1 LTVRFITRERFK
13 PVNQIITMPKK
24 TLMDGNAAAAW
35 GARLSKVQVVPNF
48 PVTPQTE
55 IIETLAEWSSS
66 GAWKG
71 RFLPVESEHSVLS
84 AAVASSATG
93 ARTFTGSS
101 SQGLLLMHEVMYIA
115 SGMRLPIVMMNVSR
129 ALSAPITLWPDHN
142 DFLDQR
148 DAGWL
153 MFACERNQE
162 VLDTVI
168 QAFKVSE
175 STRVMLPSLVNLD
188 GFILSYTRE
197 PTEIPDQKKV
207 DSFLPKFKPKVSLDP
222 KKPMALGIGVMKE
235 YSYFRNQAHLA
246 QKNALKVIKE
256 VQDLFGRKFGRRY
269 RIVEPYMME
278 GAKAALVTMG
288 ANTTIARAAVKSL
301 RAKGKKIGL
310 VRLRLVR
317 PFPEE
322 DLKKALSKVEAIGV
336 VDQNLAPGKGGILYP
351 EVRSTMYESRLPI
364 SNFIISL
371 GGKHISREEFETIG
385 EKILETT
392 KTKKP
397 RMMWQGKFL

>member
-1 LTVRFITRERFK
+1 
-13 PVNQIITMPKK
+13 MPRK

-55 IIETLAEWSSS
+55 IIETLADWSTK
-66 GAWKG
+66 GLWKG

-93 ARTFTGSS
+93 ARVFTGSS
-101 SQGLLLMHEVMYIA
+101 SQGLLLMHEIMYVA

-129 ALSAPITLWPDHN
+129 GLSAPITLWPDHN

-168 QAFKVSE
+168 QAFKISE
-175 STRVMLPSLVNLD
+175 DVNVLLPSLINLD

-197 PTEIPDQKKV
+197 PTEIPDQKRV
-207 DSFLPKFKPKVSLDP
+207 DSFLPKFRPRVYLDP
-222 KKPMALGIGVMKE
+222 RKPMALGIGVMKE
-235 YSYFRNQAHLA
+235 YSYFRSQAHLA
-246 QKNALKVIKE
+246 QKNALRIIKE
-256 VQDLFGRKFGRRY
+256 VQDSFGRRFGRRY
-269 RIVEPYMME
+269 KIVEPYMMDD
-278 GAKAALVTMG
+278 ARAALVTMG
-288 ANTTIARAAVKSL
+288 ANTTIARAAVKAL
-301 RAKGKKIGL
+301 RARGKRIGL
-310 VRLRLVR
+310 LRLRLFR

-322 DLKKALSKVEAIGV
+322 ELREALSGLDAIGV
-336 VDQNLAPGKGGILYP
+336 VDQNLAPGRGGIAYP
-351 EVRSTMYESRLPI
+351 EVKAALYGQRIPI
-364 SNFIISL
+364 SSFIISL
-371 GGKHISREEFETIG
+371 GGKHISRQEFERIG
-385 EKILETT
+385 EEVLESARTRRP
-392 KTKKP
+392 KV
-397 RMMWQGKFL
+397 MWQGKFLQ

>member
-1 LTVRFITRERFK
+1 
-13 PVNQIITMPKK
+13 MPRK

-55 IIETLAEWSSS
+55 IIETLADWSTK
-66 GAWKG
+66 GLWKG

-93 ARTFTGSS
+93 ARVFTGSS
-101 SQGLLLMHEVMYIA
+101 SQGLLLMHEIMYVA

-129 ALSAPITLWPDHN
+129 GLSAPITLWPDHN

-168 QAFKVSE
+168 QAFKISE
-175 STRVMLPSLVNLD
+175 DVNVLLPSLINLD

-197 PTEIPDQKKV
+197 PTEIPDQKRV
-207 DSFLPKFKPKVSLDP
+207 DSFLPKFRPRVYLDP
-222 KKPMALGIGVMKE
+222 RKPMALGIGVMKE
-235 YSYFRNQAHLA
+235 YSYFRSQAHLA
-246 QKNALKVIKE
+246 QKNALKIIKE
-256 VQDLFGRKFGRRY
+256 VQDSFGRRFGRRY
-269 RIVEPYMME
+269 KIVEPYMMDD
-278 GAKAALVTMG
+278 ARAALVTMG
-288 ANTTIARAAVKSL
+288 ANTTIARAAVKAL
-301 RAKGKKIGL
+301 RARGKRIGL
-310 VRLRLVR
+310 LRLRLFR

-322 DLKKALSKVEAIGV
+322 ELREALSGLDAIGV
-336 VDQNLAPGKGGILYP
+336 VDQNLAPGRGGIAYP
-351 EVRSTMYESRLPI
+351 EVKAALYGQRIPI
-364 SNFIISL
+364 SSFIISL
-371 GGKHISREEFETIG
+371 GGKHISRQEFERIG
-385 EKILETT
+385 EEVLESARTRRP
-392 KTKKP
+392 KV
-397 RMMWQGKFL
+397 MWQGKFLQ

>member
-1 LTVRFITRERFK
+1 MAR
-13 PVNQIITMPKK
+13 K
-24 TLMDGNAAAAW
+24 TLLDGNAAAAW

-55 IIETLAEWSSS
+55 IIETLAEWSVR
-66 GAWKG
+66 GLWRG

-84 AAVASSATG
+84 AAVAASATG
-93 ARTFTGSS
+93 ARVFTGSS
-101 SQGLLLMHEVMYIA
+101 SQGLMLMHEIMYVA

-148 DAGWL
+148 DSGWL

-168 QAFKVSE
+168 QAFRISE
-175 STRVMLPSLVNLD
+175 DVNVMLPSLINLD

-197 PTEIPDQKKV
+197 PTEIPDQGKV
-207 DSFLPKFKPKVSLDP
+207 DSFLPKFRPRVYLDP

-235 YSYFRNQAHLA
+235 YSYFRSQAHLA
-246 QKNALKVIKE
+246 QKNALRVVKD
-256 VQDLFGRKFGRRY
+256 VQNTFGRKFGRRY

-278 GAKAALVTMG
+278 DARAALVTMG
-288 ANTTIARAAVKSL
+288 ANTTIARAAVKAL
-301 RAKGKKIGL
+301 RARGKKIGL
-310 VRLRLVR
+310 LRLRLFR

-322 DLKKALSKVEAIGV
+322 EIRKALSGLDAVGV
-336 VDQNLAPGKGGILYP
+336 VDQNLAPGRGGIAYP
-351 EVRSTMYESRLPI
+351 EVKAALYGQRIPVSS
-364 SNFIISL
+364 FIISL
-371 GGKHISREEFETIG
+371 GGKHISRQEFERIG
-385 EKILETT
+385 EEVLESA
-392 KTKKP
+392 KTRKP
-397 RMMWQGKFL
+397 RVMWQGKFLQ

>member
-1 LTVRFITRERFK
+1 MAR
-13 PVNQIITMPKK
+13 K
-24 TLMDGNAAAAW
+24 TLLDGNAAAAW

-55 IIETLAEWSSS
+55 IIETLSEWSQA
-66 GAWKG
+66 GLWRGK
-71 RFLPVESEHSVLS
+71 FLPVESEHSVLS

-101 SQGLLLMHEVMYIA
+101 SQGLMLMHEVMYIA

-148 DAGWL
+148 DSGWL

-168 QAFKVSE
+168 QAFRVSE
-175 STRVMLPSLVNLD
+175 DMRVLLPSLINLD

-207 DSFLPKFKPKVSLDP
+207 DSFLPRYRPKVYLDP

-235 YSYFRNQAHLA
+235 YSYFRSQSHLA
-246 QKNALKVIKE
+246 QKNALKVVKE
-256 VQDLFGRKFGRRY
+256 VQEAFGRKFGRRY
-269 RIVEPYMME
+269 LSVEPYMMDD
-278 GAKAALVTMG
+278 AKAALVIMG

-301 RAKGKKIGL
+301 RARGKKIGL
-310 VRLRLVR
+310 LRLRLIR

-322 DLKKALSKVEAIGV
+322 DLRKALSGVRAVGV
-336 VDQNLAPGKGGILYP
+336 VDQNLAPGRGGIMHPELKAALYERKIP
-351 EVRSTMYESRLPI
+351 VSS
-364 SNFIISL
+364 FIISL
-371 GGKHISREEFETIG
+371 GGKHISREEFEKIG
-385 EKILETT
+385 MEVLESARTGKEKV
-392 KTKKP
+392 
-397 RMMWQGKFL
+397 MWQGKFLQ